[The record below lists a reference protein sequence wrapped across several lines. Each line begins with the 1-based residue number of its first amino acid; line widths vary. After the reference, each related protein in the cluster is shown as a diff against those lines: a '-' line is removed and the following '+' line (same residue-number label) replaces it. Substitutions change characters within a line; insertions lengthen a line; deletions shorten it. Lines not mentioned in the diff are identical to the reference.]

1 MEYLQQGLERFKREQ
16 GSEEPPQRRQTGA
29 PRPVPPPI
37 VYTSTKTVELTDETM
52 RTQRLI
58 SGFEGGAFVDAFK
71 MLRTQVVKQCRQNGW
86 NVLGVTSPTP
96 HEGKTLTAVNLS
108 LALAMDLAHTV
119 LLVDADMHRPA
130 VHEAFGM
137 DSCPGLTEH
146 LFDEVPLEQLL
157 IHPGIGRFVF
167 LPGGRPPAEGE
178 TFRNLA
184 LARTLALLADGG
196 EDAFYRGE
204 PAEEIV
210 RFSRSVG
217 GALDEAD
224 FAEHASTWV
233 SPLSTTFMD
242 CEVWELPP
250 ATQGI
255 AALEM
260 LSIAEARGI
269 ADLRRDSADWWHV
282 MVEAKK
288 LAFEDRAR
296 WIGDTR

>member
-1 MEYLQQGLERFKREQ
+1 MEYLQQGLERFKQEH
-16 GSEEPPQRRQTGA
+16 GSEGPPQRRQAGA

-58 SGFEGGAFVDAFK
+58 TGFEGGAFVDAFK

-130 VHEAFGM
+130 VHQAFGM

-167 LPGGRPPAEGE
+167 LPGGRVIANSAE
-178 TFRNLA
+178 A
-184 LARTLALLADGG
+184 LASPKMAVLVEELKHRYPARLLVFDLPPLLSRADVLGFVPHIDALLLVV
-196 EDAFYRGE
+196 
-204 PAEEIV
+204 EEG
-210 RFSRSVG
+210 RT
-217 GALDEAD
+217 
-224 FAEHASTWV
+224 ASTDV
-233 SPLSTTFMD
+233 KRAMGLLKGSVPVLGGILNKSGRGT
-242 CEVWELPP
+242 L
-250 ATQGI
+250 TQRR
-255 AALEM
+255 AK
-260 LSIAEARGI
+260 
-269 ADLRRDSADWWHV
+269 DLLMTSSR
-282 MVEAKK
+282 
-288 LAFEDRAR
+288 
-296 WIGDTR
+296 